1 MKSFLK
7 YTLATIVGILI
18 TGLLFMLIFF
28 GVMGVILSKGDTT
41 VDIRPQSILKMK
53 LNYEI
58 RDRSPKD
65 PFNNID
71 FQTFKVKTILG
82 LNDILANI
90 EKAKKDDDVEGI
102 YMDLS
107 YIPAGMATI
116 EEIRNALIDFKEAD
130 KFIICYSDIYL
141 HKSYY
146 LASVADS
153 IYLNPTGW
161 FYMTGLS
168 SQVMFFKET
177 LDKLGIEP
185 QIIRRGKF
193 KSAVEPFTRDQMSEE
208 NRQQIESYMR
218 SIWNHMAEEIAAHRD
233 IPQDSLNMII
243 DNLLVND
250 AQSAKKYGLVD
261 GLRYKDEIKESLKR
275 NSDVDNKPRLVS
287 LGKYNGVPAKKAYRG
302 LAKDKIAVIY
312 AMGQVMT
319 GEAQEGSI
327 GSERISRAIREARE
341 DSSIKAIVFRVNSGG
356 GSTLASDIIWREM
369 HLAQKEKPVVASF
382 GDLAASGGY
391 YISVPAD
398 TILASPNT
406 LTGSIGVFG
415 MLFNGKELLNDK
427 LGIHIDVA
435 KTHRYADFGSPF
447 RSLKTRERKVMEHIV
462 DDIYDTFITRVAR
475 GRNMKAEEVQEV
487 AQGRVWSGMDARHIG
502 LIDKYGGLNDAI
514 ELAAKMAETSQ
525 YRTVGL
531 PKLKDPFQ
539 QFMES
544 FSGNLQNKV
553 LKQTLGRDARYYQH
567 LKEALSMEG
576 IQARI
581 PYTIEV
587 N

>member
-7 YTLATIVGILI
+7 YTLATIVGIVV

-28 GVMGVILSKGDTT
+28 GIMGAILSKGDTT
-41 VDIRPQSILKMK
+41 VDVRPQSILKMK

-58 RDRSPKD
+58 RDRSPKN
-65 PFNNID
+65 PFENID
-71 FQTFKVKTILG
+71 FQTFKVKNVLG

-90 EKAKKDDDVEGI
+90 EKAKKDDDVAGI

-107 YIPAGMATI
+107 YISAGMATI
-116 EEIRNALIDFKEAD
+116 EEIRNALIDFKESD
-130 KFIICYSDIYL
+130 KFILCYSDIYL

-168 SQVMFFKET
+168 SQLMFFKET

-193 KSAVEPFTRDQMSEE
+193 KSAVEPFTRDQMSRE
-208 NRQQIESYMR
+208 NRKQTEAYLR
-218 SIWNHMAEEIAAHRD
+218 SLWNHMAEEIADHRN
-233 IPQDSLNMII
+233 IPQDTLNMLIN
-243 DNLLVND
+243 NLAVND
-250 AQSAKKYGLVD
+250 AQSARKHGLVD

-275 NSDVDNKPRLVS
+275 NSEVDDKPRLVS
-287 LGKYNGVPAKKAYRG
+287 LGQYNGVPAKKSYRG

-312 AMGQVMT
+312 AMGQIMT
-319 GEAQEGSI
+319 GEGQEGDI
-327 GSERISRAIREARE
+327 GSERITRAIRKARK
-341 DSSIKAIVFRVNSGG
+341 DSSIKAIVFRINSGG

-369 HLAQKEKPVVASF
+369 DLAQKEKPVVASF

-391 YISVPAD
+391 YIAVPAD

-415 MLFNGKELLNDK
+415 LFFNAKKLLNDK

-435 KTHRYADFGSPF
+435 RTHQYADFGTPF
-447 RSLKTRERKVMEHIV
+447 RSLKTREKKVMEHLV

-475 GRNMKAEEVQEV
+475 GRNMKTEKVQDV

-502 LIDKYGGLNDAI
+502 LIDKYGGLTDAV
-514 ELAAKMAETSQ
+514 ELAAEMAETSQ

-531 PKLKDPFQ
+531 PKQKDPFQ
-539 QFMES
+539 QFMER
-544 FSGNLQNKV
+544 FSREMKNKV
-553 LKQTLGRDARYYQH
+553 LKQTLGGDARYYQH
-567 LKEALSMEG
+567 LKEAVSMEG
-576 IQARI
+576 IQARM